1 MTDNAF
7 ILGISIGMG
16 LLGSLAYLVGRYQ
29 AALIDKIRTLE
40 GQTREVTPKPS
51 VTMGV
56 LTPPR
61 DVGESDAPV
70 GIAEAK
76 TAQRVEWESEQETE
90 RQGRGL

>member
-1 MTDNAF
+1 MNNVTVYLPLAT
-7 ILGISIGMG
+7 LVLGGISG
-16 LLGSLAYLVGRYQ
+16 YLMGRYQ
-29 AALIDKIRTLE
+29 AALIDRIRTLE
-40 GQTREVTPKPS
+40 GQSREVTPAPS

-61 DVGESDAPV
+61 EVGETDAPI

-76 TAQRVEWESEQETE
+76 TPQRVEWESEQETE